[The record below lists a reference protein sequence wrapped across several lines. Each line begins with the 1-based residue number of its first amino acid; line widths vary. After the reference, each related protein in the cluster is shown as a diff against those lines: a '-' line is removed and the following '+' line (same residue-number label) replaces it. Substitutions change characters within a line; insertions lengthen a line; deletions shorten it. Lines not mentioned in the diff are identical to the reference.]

1 MATARQRQ
9 LGSWLI
15 KLRNQAEC
23 SVAEAAIHL
32 GCSESKIRHLEAG
45 RTKLKDDV
53 LKELFKLY
61 EVTDEGREQFDRV
74 RRRVEQRGGWWSSYR
89 LLEQFAPYVDFESV
103 ASEAMNFQL
112 DLVPGL
118 LQTERYAYEVH
129 RAMRYTTNPQDIGR
143 WVEARM
149 ERQKRLTSDP
159 TLELRAVVGE
169 AAFHRQVGGADAMRE
184 QIDQVLA
191 WCEMPNV
198 ILQILPF
205 AAGAHASPS
214 SAFVVLSFDHPD
226 DEDVAFVD
234 TAIGGHTMDKRNDV
248 AALRYVFDEV
258 RSAALSSP
266 DSLDLLRT
274 IREDKHG
281 A

>member
-9 LGSWLI
+9 LGSWLV

-23 SVAEAAIHL
+23 SVEDAAIHL

-53 LKELFKLY
+53 LDKLFQLY
-61 EVTDEGREQFDRV
+61 GVTDEARKEFDKTRH
-74 RRRVEQRGGWWSSYR
+74 RADQGGWWSSYH
-89 LLEQFAPYVDFESV
+89 LPEWFTPYLDFESD
-103 ASEAMNFQL
+103 ASEAMNFEL
-112 DLVPGL
+112 DLIPGL

-129 RAMRYTTNPQDIGR
+129 RAMRYPTNPQDIGR
-143 WVEARM
+143 RVGARM
-149 ERQKRLTSDP
+149 QRQKRLTSDAP
-159 TLELRAVVGE
+159 LELRAVVAE
-169 AAFHRQVGGADAMRE
+169 SAFHRQVGGADAMRE
-184 QIDQVLA
+184 QIDQVIA
-191 WCEMPNV
+191 WCELPNV
-198 ILQILPF
+198 ILQVLPY

-226 DEDVAFVD
+226 DESVAFVD
-234 TAIGGHTMDKRNDV
+234 TAIGGHTQNKPEDV

-258 RSAALSSP
+258 RSVALSSP

-274 IREDKHG
+274 IRDDKHG